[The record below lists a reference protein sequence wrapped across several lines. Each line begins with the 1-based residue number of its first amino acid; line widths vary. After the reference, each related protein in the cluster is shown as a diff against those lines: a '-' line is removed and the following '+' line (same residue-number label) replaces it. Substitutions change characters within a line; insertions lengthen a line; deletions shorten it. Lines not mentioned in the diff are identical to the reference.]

1 MATQIITD
9 TIRRGNSL
17 MARIPQDLSLLAL
30 RLGLAGVFWASARTK
45 VTEGLTISDS
55 TYYLFEEEYQ
65 LPLISSDLAV
75 PLATYAEHLLPV
87 LLLLGLAT
95 RASALGL
102 FIMSLVI
109 QVFVYPAAFM
119 STHLGWFAMAIA
131 VMGFGPGR
139 LSLDHLI
146 FRASNDGR
154 AAA

>member
-9 TIRRGNSL
+9 TLSRGNGL
-17 MARIPQDLSLLAL
+17 MARIPIDLSLLAL

-65 LPLISSDLAV
+65 LPFISSDLAV
-75 PLATYAEHLLPV
+75 PLATYAEHLLPI

-95 RASALGL
+95 RVSALGL
-102 FIMSLVI
+102 FVMSLVI

-119 STHLGWFAMAIA
+119 STHLGWFAMATAI
-131 VMGFGPGR
+131 MGFGPGR
-139 LSLDHLI
+139 LSIDHMI
-146 FRASNDGR
+146 AKANKGWGS
-154 AAA
+154 AA